1 MKNLLVTLAFALP
14 LCAQDFK
21 DIHVE
26 KVSGG
31 YQFLE
36 GPAWSKEGG
45 YLLFS
50 DVPASKVLKI
60 NQDGIT
66 VFRTPS
72 GKTNGNTIDSQ
83 GRVLSCESEGRR
95 VVRLDKKGTWEVLAD
110 KWEGKK
116 LNAPNDIVVRKDG
129 HIYFTDPAFGNQAD
143 KRELD
148 FYGVYHIPPKG
159 PMELVAK
166 PKGRPNGIAFSP
178 KGNILYVANTDD
190 RNIRAYDLDK
200 NGKTSNE
207 RVLISNIDGPPDGM
221 KVDEKGNLWIT
232 CRGIAVYTAEGKFL
246 HFIEMGE
253 APANCEF
260 GEGDMETLY
269 VTARTSLY
277 RIRTGVK
284 GSVQH

>member
-1 MKNLLVTLAFALP
+1 MKNLLFAIAVAIP
-14 LCAQDFK
+14 LCAQDFS
-21 DIHVE
+21 DLHVE
-26 KVSGG
+26 KVAGG

-36 GPAWSKEGG
+36 GPVWSKEGG
-45 YLLFS
+45 FLLFS
-50 DVPASKVLKI
+50 DVPASKVMKMDT
-60 NQDGIT
+60 DGIK
-66 VFRTPS
+66 VFRSPS
-72 GKTNGNTIDSQ
+72 GKTNGNTIDAQ

-95 VVRLDKKGTWEVLAD
+95 VVRQDKKGNWETLAD

-129 HIYFTDPAFGNQAD
+129 HIYFTDPAFGDQAD

-166 PKGRPNGIAFSP
+166 PTGRPNGIAFSP
-178 KGNILYVANTDD
+178 KGNLLYVANTDE

-200 NGKTSNE
+200 SGKASNE

-221 KVDEKGNLWIT
+221 RVDEKGNLWIT

-246 HFIEMGE
+246 HFIEIGE
-253 APANCEF
+253 APANIAF
-260 GEGDMETLY
+260 GESDMETLY

-284 GSVQH
+284 GAVQH

>member
-1 MKNLLVTLAFALP
+1 MKNLLVAIAFTLP

-36 GPAWSKEGG
+36 GPVWSKEGG

-60 NQDGIT
+60 TQDGIT

-72 GKTNGNTIDSQ
+72 GKTNGNTIDAQ

-143 KRELD
+143 TRELD

-159 PMELVAK
+159 PME
-166 PKGRPNGIAFSP
+166 
-178 KGNILYVANTDD
+178 D
-190 RNIRAYDLDK
+190 RK
-200 NGKTSNE
+200 
-207 RVLISNIDGPPDGM
+207 
-221 KVDEKGNLWIT
+221 
-232 CRGIAVYTAEGKFL
+232 
-246 HFIEMGE
+246 
-253 APANCEF
+253 
-260 GEGDMETLY
+260 
-269 VTARTSLY
+269 
-277 RIRTGVK
+277 
-284 GSVQH
+284 SVV

>member
-1 MKNLLVTLAFALP
+1 MKNLLVAIAFTLP

-36 GPAWSKEGG
+36 GPVWSKEGG

-60 NQDGIT
+60 TQDGIT

-72 GKTNGNTIDSQ
+72 GKTNGNTIDAQ

-143 KRELD
+143 TRELD

-190 RNIRAYDLDK
+190 RNIRAYDVDK
-200 NGKTSNE
+200 NGKTTNE

-221 KVDEKGNLWIT
+221 RVDEKGNLWIT
-232 CRGIAVYTAEGKFL
+232 CRGIAVYTSEGKFL